1 MNRRILIV
9 DDQPSLHEDYAK
21 ALTPRPP
28 AAPALADAKAA
39 FFGEAAAPAPAPL
52 EAGWELV
59 FASQGQEA
67 LALLENALR
76 EKRPFAMAFV
86 DMRMP
91 PGWDGVETIE
101 RLWAADADLEV
112 VICTAYADY
121 SLDEITTR
129 LKRSS
134 QLLVLKKPFDLV
146 EVQQLAN
153 ALCAKWDLVQTERAQ
168 LEAVRQAEAKARA
181 YAASLTTINT
191 ALTQA
196 KAGAESKLQA
206 KNELLEEIAGQV
218 LANAEGL
225 LNTLERARD
234 GALRSGSAD
243 WIEECAG
250 LGEELQLIARLSKH
264 ATGTVATAHED
275 CALPALLD
283 SLRAVAHG
291 PIPAR
296 VHADPL
302 LLTQTLELLCRSGG
316 ALELEYLQGDSTLR
330 WRWRGDPRALSAT
343 RLQLLE
349 RLCRAQSI
357 EREMLPG
364 GIELVQ
370 SLGRVDQALLTLH
383 PQSPLPSGS
392 ANRSETVRLTE

>member
-1 MNRRILIV
+1 LNRRILIV
-9 DDQPSLHEDYAK
+9 DDQLSLHEDYAK
-21 ALTPRPP
+21 ALAPRTP
-28 AAPALADAKAA
+28 AAHALTSAKAA
-39 FFGEAAAPAPAPL
+39 FFGETAAPAPV
-52 EAGWELV
+52 EEGFELV

-67 LALLENALR
+67 LALLQAAQK

-101 RLWAADADLEV
+101 RLWIADADLEV

-121 SLDEITTR
+121 SLEEITTR

-153 ALCAKWDLVQTERAQ
+153 ALCSKWDLVQTERAQ

-196 KAGAESKLQA
+196 KAGAESNLQA
-206 KNELLEEIAGQV
+206 KNELLEEIAEQV
-218 LANAEGL
+218 RASAEDL
-225 LNTLERARD
+225 LHTLERARD
-234 GALRSGSAD
+234 GAVRSDAST

-250 LGEELQLIARLSKH
+250 LGEELQLIALLSQH
-264 ATGTVATAHED
+264 ATGSLFRAHED
-275 CALPALLD
+275 CALPTLLD
-283 SLRAVAHG
+283 SLHAIAHG
-291 PIPAR
+291 PIPSR
-296 VHADPL
+296 IHADPL
-302 LLTQTLELLCRSGG
+302 LLRQTLELLCRCGG
-316 ALELEYLQGDSTLR
+316 ALELEYLEGNSTLR
-330 WRWRGDPRALSAT
+330 WRWKGDACALSAT

-349 RLCRAQSI
+349 RLCRVQSI
-357 EREMLPG
+357 EREVLPG
-364 GIELVQ
+364 VIELVQ
-370 SLGRVDQALLTLH
+370 SLGHVDPALLTLH

-392 ANRSETVRLTE
+392 ANRSETVRLAE